1 MFFFLSLS
9 VRCYSSGKS
18 LGLTSFL
25 DESHW
30 PPPMYVSSPTLS
42 EESNTYDS
50 AMDRLPRRIQGRSGE
65 FHDYGADEMEES
77 QP

>member
-1 MFFFLSLS
+1 
-9 VRCYSSGKS
+9 
-18 LGLTSFL
+18 
-25 DESHW
+25 
-30 PPPMYVSSPTLS
+30 MYVPSQTLS

-77 QP
+77 QPWLSQT